1 MRKTYLLLFMLFA
14 SMVAMAGPI
23 TPDEARQKITKFMSP
38 RRSAA
43 VLQDLRLVA
52 TSHYQEQSD
61 VMSPS
66 YYVFNVGE
74 GQGFIIAGADDR
86 IPAVLG
92 YSDRGSFDPENMPVN
107 MQAWLKGYNAQMEY
121 LNQHPEAAAP
131 QKTVSGSSIEP
142 LLACEWNQGNPYNS
156 LCPMDGDKRS
166 VTGCVATAM
175 AQVMYFWKYPTYTV
189 AEIPGYTTSSKGL
202 TVSAIAAGAA
212 IDWDNML
219 PKYNGSETD
228 AQIEAV
234 ASLMLMCGTAVQMN
248 YTSGSSGAVTRRV
261 ADSWKDYFDYDAAT
275 NYENRS
281 KYRLAAW
288 NQKVYD
294 ELKAGRPVLYDG
306 QSSGGGHAFV
316 IDGYG
321 GDDYFHVNW
330 GWGGGSNDYFLL
342 SILDSDN
349 NSGIGAS
356 SSSDGYSFDQGA
368 IFGAQP
374 NTGVSPIV
382 TPILTTSEV
391 RTDFAEVSRTDV
403 TEDFLASASA
413 NCWNYTGATHTF
425 EVGYGV
431 FDTEG
436 QLLKAVAAD
445 WTQELDPSYGFSSL
459 TFTIPFGANVSSG
472 TYYLKPISREAGS
485 ETWYANLGTETNYL
499 TATISDNTLT
509 VMAPK
514 FDLTGSVDA
523 SGKMEVGVP
532 LTLTATITNN
542 GSLYNGQLFLLVGGT
557 SKDNLVGGRHF
568 DIDPGATETID
579 FTFTPKT
586 AGANDIYICTREYYS
601 GSYEYTPF
609 ITGSVTIDAA
619 SEATLTMTPKTKN
632 AVREDDQWVV
642 KESKAIVSI
651 DVTNTG
657 STDYDNDVIVKLYK
671 LYNGNQGSP
680 AGTFRK
686 AIQLAAGASTTAEVE
701 LTGLEDG
708 ATYFYYVY
716 YMSAGEE
723 VQGYQYSPMFV
734 VKIEGE
740 EPPQE
745 ETAYYL
751 VSDLN
756 EWSTTD
762 KSYAFTKLDDGK
774 TWEITFPGS
783 TSDIYLKVAPGSAYD
798 NQETFWNNL
807 LCADSDGSTA
817 LQGTMVMGGT
827 GAWKLAASND
837 AENYTMRIVP
847 SELTYEITFTKK
859 EFVPQ
864 PPYYYIGTVTN
875 WVYDA
880 TKEFTDKG
888 DGTYSITVPAVYG
901 DDDKT
906 WFKVAPA
913 NAIAND
919 GTITWAHLYSTDSE
933 GSTQLSGTMTIGDGE
948 AWARPK
954 TDNAESYTITITPET
969 KAIVIEPNIAQVTKF
984 TVQSIDVAGSMKTN
998 EEVDIT
1004 VNVKNEGNVQTGKLY
1019 YFINNIKEGEVE
1031 VDIAA
1036 GETKAYSVKYK
1047 PTAAKDYT
1055 IKVTT
1060 DEAGETLAGEESAA
1074 TKTFTVKD
1082 PDVTKFT
1089 VQSIEVAGSM
1099 KTNEEVDITVNV
1111 KNEGNVQT
1119 GTLYYFINNIKE
1131 GEIEVD
1137 IAAGETKAYSVK
1149 YKPTAA
1155 KEYTIKVTTDEAGE
1169 TLAGEESAATK
1180 TFTVKDP
1187 DVTKFTVQSIDVAG
1201 SLKTNEEVDITVN
1214 VKNEGN
1220 VQTGKLYY
1228 FINNIKEGEIEV
1240 DIAAGETKAY
1250 SVKYKPTAA
1259 KEYTIKV
1266 TTDEAG
1272 ETLAGEESA
1281 ATKTFTVKNAE
1292 KGDPELAIQAN
1303 EHFDEALGYF
1313 TAKVGQPYNSPQ
1325 LSNPHN
1331 VSPIVWTSSDSS
1343 VATVDENGIVTIVG
1357 MGGTQ
1362 IRADFAGN
1370 DDYKA
1375 GYAEYYLYVSD
1386 VVNYNTNDDGTV
1398 TVTGGDVSGDV
1409 EIAST
1414 VVINGQPYQVTGIA
1428 DEAFKG
1434 NTTITSVTIPEG
1446 ITTIGASAFDGCSN
1460 MMTVIIGKDVAT
1472 IGEKAFA
1479 NIGTP
1484 ANAPRRAE
1492 GEGMKVEC
1500 YAENVPTTAANAFEA
1515 SPISNGTLLVDD
1527 NSVMAYYA
1535 AEPWS
1540 LFGTIKGFNGTEP
1553 TAIKALWADG
1563 NGTAQIFSLDGRK
1576 HGEAQKSDLMRV
1588 LNTLPKGVYI
1598 IRVGQNSKTMHN

>member
-1 MRKTYLLLFMLFA
+1 MRKTYLLLFVLFA
-14 SMVAMAGPI
+14 SIVAMAGPI
-23 TPDEARQKITKFMSP
+23 TPDEARQKITKQMSS

-52 TSHYQEQSD
+52 TSHYQAQDD

-66 YYVFNVGE
+66 YYVFNVGD
-74 GQGFIIAGADDR
+74 GQGYVIAGADDR

-92 YSDRGSFDPENMPVN
+92 YSDRGTFDPEHMPVN

-131 QKTVSGSSIEP
+131 KRTVNGSSIEP
-142 LLACEWNQGNPYNS
+142 LLASEWNQGNPYNS

-175 AQVMYFWKYPTYTV
+175 AQVMFFWKYPNYTV
-189 AEIPGYTTSSKGL
+189 ADIPGYTTSTKGL

-342 SILDSDN
+342 SILDSDS

-368 IFGAQP
+368 VFGAQP

-542 GSLYNGQLFLLVGGT
+542 GTLYNGQLFLLVGGT
-557 SKDNLVGGRHF
+557 SKENMVGGRHF

-601 GSYEYTPF
+601 GSYDYTPF

-632 AVREDDQWVV
+632 AVREDNQWVV
-642 KESKAIVSI
+642 KESKAVVSI

-671 LYNGNQGSP
+671 LTNGNQGSP
-680 AGTFRK
+680 AGTFK
-686 AIQLAAGASTTAEVE
+686 KGIQLAAGASTTAEVE

-723 VQGYQYSPMFV
+723 VQGYQYSPIFV

-984 TVQSIDVAGSMKTN
+984 TVQSIDVAGS
-998 EEVDIT
+998 
-1004 VNVKNEGNVQTGKLY
+1004 L
-1019 YFINNIKEGEVE
+1019 
-1031 VDIAA
+1031 
-1036 GETKAYSVKYK
+1036 
-1047 PTAAKDYT
+1047 
-1055 IKVTT
+1055 
-1060 DEAGETLAGEESAA
+1060 
-1074 TKTFTVKD
+1074 
-1082 PDVTKFT
+1082 
-1089 VQSIEVAGSM
+1089 

-1137 IAAGETKAYSVK
+1137 IAAGETKDYSVK
-1149 YKPTAA
+1149 YKPTEA

-1180 TFTVKDP
+1180 TFT
-1187 DVTKFTVQSIDVAG
+1187 I
-1201 SLKTNEEVDITVN
+1201 TNR
-1214 VKNEGN
+1214 
-1220 VQTGKLYY
+1220 
-1228 FINNIKEGEIEV
+1228 
-1240 DIAAGETKAY
+1240 
-1250 SVKYKPTAA
+1250 
-1259 KEYTIKV
+1259 
-1266 TTDEAG
+1266 
-1272 ETLAGEESA
+1272 
-1281 ATKTFTVKNAE
+1281 E
-1292 KGDPELAIQAN
+1292 KGDPELAIQPN
-1303 EHFDEALGYF
+1303 EHYDAALGYF
-1313 TAKVGQPYNSPQ
+1313 TAKIGQPYTSPQ

-1331 VSPIVWTSSDSS
+1331 VSPIVWSSSDSS
-1343 VATVDENGIVTIVG
+1343 VATVDENGVVTIVG
-1357 MGGTQ
+1357 MGGIQ

-1370 DDYKA
+1370 DEYKA
-1375 GYAEYYLYVSD
+1375 GYAEYYLEVSD
-1386 VVNYNTNDDGTV
+1386 IVNYDITDDGSV
-1398 TVTGGDVSGDV
+1398 TVTGGDVTGDV
-1409 EIAST
+1409 EISST
-1414 VVINGQPYQVTGIA
+1414 IVINGQAYQVTGIA
-1428 DEAFKG
+1428 DDAFKD
-1434 NTTITSVTIPEG
+1434 NTTITSVTIPDG

-1472 IGEKAFA
+1472 IGDKAFA

-1484 ANAPRRAE
+1484 ANSPRRAE

-1500 YAENVPTTAANAFEA
+1500 HAESVPTTAANAFEG

-1527 NSVMAYYA
+1527 NSVMAYYT

-1540 LFGTIKGFNGTEP
+1540 LFGIIKGFNGTEP
-1553 TAIKALWADG
+1553 TAIRALWADG
-1563 NGTAQIFSLDGRK
+1563 NGTAQIFSLDGHK
-1576 HGEAQKSDLMRV
+1576 HAEAQKADLMRV
-1588 LNTLPKGVYI
+1588 LDTLPKGVYI
-1598 IRVGQNSKTMHN
+1598 IRVGQNSKTIHN

>member
-1 MRKTYLLLFMLFA
+1 MLFV
-14 SMVAMAGPI
+14 SMMAMAGPI

-131 QKTVSGSSIEP
+131 KRTVNGSSIEP

-175 AQVMYFWKYPTYTV
+175 AQVMFFWKYPNYTV
-189 AEIPGYTTSSKGL
+189 ADIPGYTTSKKGL

-349 NSGIGAS
+349 SSGIGAS

-436 QLLKAVAAD
+436 QLLSAVPKDVAN
-445 WTQELDPSYGFSSL
+445 LDPSYGFNS
-459 TFTIPFGANVSSG
+459 FTCTVPFGANVSSG

-514 FDLTGSVDA
+514 FDLTGSIEA
-523 SGKMEVGVP
+523 SGKKEVGVP

-542 GSLYNGQLFLLVGGT
+542 GTLYNGQIFLLVGGT
-557 SKDNLVGGRHF
+557 SKENMVGGRHF

-601 GSYEYTPF
+601 GSYDYTPF

-632 AVREDDQWVV
+632 AVREDNQWVV
-642 KESKAIVSI
+642 KESKAVVSI

-671 LYNGNQGSP
+671 LTNGNQGSP

-984 TVQSIDVAGSMKTN
+984 TVQSIDVAGS
-998 EEVDIT
+998 
-1004 VNVKNEGNVQTGKLY
+1004 L
-1019 YFINNIKEGEVE
+1019 
-1031 VDIAA
+1031 
-1036 GETKAYSVKYK
+1036 
-1047 PTAAKDYT
+1047 
-1055 IKVTT
+1055 
-1060 DEAGETLAGEESAA
+1060 
-1074 TKTFTVKD
+1074 
-1082 PDVTKFT
+1082 
-1089 VQSIEVAGSM
+1089 

-1155 KEYTIKVTTDEAGE
+1155 KD
-1169 TLAGEESAATK
+1169 
-1180 TFTVKDP
+1180 
-1187 DVTKFTVQSIDVAG
+1187 
-1201 SLKTNEEVDITVN
+1201 
-1214 VKNEGN
+1214 
-1220 VQTGKLYY
+1220 
-1228 FINNIKEGEIEV
+1228 
-1240 DIAAGETKAY
+1240 
-1250 SVKYKPTAA
+1250 
-1259 KEYTIKV
+1259 YTIKV

-1331 VSPIVWTSSDSS
+1331 VNPIVWTSSDSS

-1414 VVINGQPYQVTGIA
+1414 VVINGQAYQVTGIA

-1492 GEGMKVEC
+1492 GDGMKVEC

>member
-1 MRKTYLLLFMLFA
+1 MLFV
-14 SMVAMAGPI
+14 SMMAMAGPI

-131 QKTVSGSSIEP
+131 RRTVNGSSIEP

-175 AQVMYFWKYPTYTV
+175 AQVMYFWKHPTYTV

-349 NSGIGAS
+349 SSGIGAS

-445 WTQELDPSYGFSSL
+445 WTQELDPSYGFNSL

-542 GSLYNGQLFLLVGGT
+542 GTLYNGQLFLLVGGT

-601 GSYEYTPF
+601 GSYDYTPF

-632 AVREDDQWVV
+632 AVREDNQWVV

-671 LYNGNQGSP
+671 LTNGNQGSP
-680 AGTFRK
+680 AGTFK
-686 AIQLAAGASTTAEVE
+686 KGIQLAAGASTTAEVE

-723 VQGYQYSPMFV
+723 VQGYQYSPIFV

-913 NAIAND
+913 NAIASD

-984 TVQSIDVAGSMKTN
+984 TVQSIEVAGSLKTN
-998 EEVDIT
+998 EEVEIT
-1004 VNVKNEGNVQTGKLY
+1004 VNVKNEGNVQTGTLY
-1019 YFINNIKEGEVE
+1019 YFINNVKEGEIE

-1074 TKTFTVKD
+1074 TKTFTVK
-1082 PDVTKFT
+1082 
-1089 VQSIEVAGSM
+1089 
-1099 KTNEEVDITVNV
+1099 
-1111 KNEGNVQT
+1111 
-1119 GTLYYFINNIKE
+1119 
-1131 GEIEVD
+1131 
-1137 IAAGETKAYSVK
+1137 
-1149 YKPTAA
+1149 
-1155 KEYTIKVTTDEAGE
+1155 
-1169 TLAGEESAATK
+1169 
-1180 TFTVKDP
+1180 
-1187 DVTKFTVQSIDVAG
+1187 
-1201 SLKTNEEVDITVN
+1201 
-1214 VKNEGN
+1214 
-1220 VQTGKLYY
+1220 
-1228 FINNIKEGEIEV
+1228 
-1240 DIAAGETKAY
+1240 
-1250 SVKYKPTAA
+1250 
-1259 KEYTIKV
+1259 
-1266 TTDEAG
+1266 
-1272 ETLAGEESA
+1272 
-1281 ATKTFTVKNAE
+1281 NAE
-1292 KGDPELAIQAN
+1292 KGDPELAINAN

-1313 TAKVGQPYNSPQ
+1313 TAKIGQPYNSPQ

-1414 VVINGQPYQVTGIA
+1414 VVINGQAYQVTGIA

>member
-1 MRKTYLLLFMLFA
+1 MLFV
-14 SMVAMAGPI
+14 SMMAMAGPI

-131 QKTVSGSSIEP
+131 KRTVNGSSIEP
-142 LLACEWNQGNPYNS
+142 LLASEWNQGNPYNS

-175 AQVMYFWKYPTYTV
+175 AQVMFFWKYPNYTV
-189 AEIPGYTTSSKGL
+189 ADIPGYTTSKKGL

-261 ADSWKDYFDYDAAT
+261 ADAWKDYFDYDAAT

-349 NSGIGAS
+349 SSGIGAS

-445 WTQELDPSYGFSSL
+445 WTANLEPSYGYSSL
-459 TFTIPFGANVSSG
+459 TFTVPFGANVSSG

-542 GSLYNGQLFLLVGGT
+542 GTLYNGQLFLLVGGT
-557 SKDNLVGGRHF
+557 SEENMVGGRHF

-601 GSYEYTPF
+601 GSYDYTPF

-632 AVREDDQWVV
+632 AVREDNQWVV
-642 KESKAIVSI
+642 KESKAVVSI

-671 LYNGNQGSP
+671 LTNGNQGSP

-1004 VNVKNEGNVQTGKLY
+1004 VNVKNEGNVQTG
-1019 YFINNIKEGEVE
+1019 
-1031 VDIAA
+1031 
-1036 GETKAYSVKYK
+1036 
-1047 PTAAKDYT
+1047 
-1055 IKVTT
+1055 
-1060 DEAGETLAGEESAA
+1060 
-1074 TKTFTVKD
+1074 
-1082 PDVTKFT
+1082 
-1089 VQSIEVAGSM
+1089 
-1099 KTNEEVDITVNV
+1099 
-1111 KNEGNVQT
+1111 
-1119 GTLYYFINNIKE
+1119 TLYYFINNIKE

-1220 VQTGKLYY
+1220 VQTGTLYY
-1228 FINNIKEGEIEV
+1228 FINNVKEGEIEV

-1259 KEYTIKV
+1259 KDYTIKV

-1272 ETLAGEESA
+1272 ETLAGEENA

-1414 VVINGQPYQVTGIA
+1414 VVINGQAYQVTGIA

>member
-131 QKTVSGSSIEP
+131 RRTVNGSSIEP

-175 AQVMYFWKYPTYTV
+175 AQVMYFWKHPTYTV

-349 NSGIGAS
+349 SSGIGAS

-413 NCWNYTGATHTF
+413 NCWNLTGANHIF
-425 EVGYGV
+425 EYGYGV

-436 QLLKAVAAD
+436 QLLSAVPKDVAN
-445 WTQELDPSYGFSSL
+445 LDPSYGFNS
-459 TFTIPFGANVSSG
+459 FTCTLPLGANVSSG

-542 GSLYNGQLFLLVGGT
+542 GTLYNGQLFLLVGGT
-557 SKDNLVGGRHF
+557 SKENMVGGRHF

-601 GSYEYTPF
+601 GSYDYTPF

-632 AVREDDQWVV
+632 AVREDNQWVV

-671 LYNGNQGSP
+671 LTNGNQGSP
-680 AGTFRK
+680 AGTFK
-686 AIQLAAGASTTAEVE
+686 KGIQLAAGASTTAEVE

-723 VQGYQYSPMFV
+723 VQGYQYSPMFT

-745 ETAYYL
+745 
-751 VSDLN
+751 
-756 EWSTTD
+756 
-762 KSYAFTKLDDGK
+762 
-774 TWEITFPGS
+774 
-783 TSDIYLKVAPGSAYD
+783 
-798 NQETFWNNL
+798 
-807 LCADSDGSTA
+807 
-817 LQGTMVMGGT
+817 
-827 GAWKLAASND
+827 
-837 AENYTMRIVP
+837 
-847 SELTYEITFTKK
+847 
-859 EFVPQ
+859 
-864 PPYYYIGTVTN
+864 
-875 WVYDA
+875 
-880 TKEFTDKG
+880 
-888 DGTYSITVPAVYG
+888 
-901 DDDKT
+901 
-906 WFKVAPA
+906 
-913 NAIAND
+913 
-919 GTITWAHLYSTDSE
+919 
-933 GSTQLSGTMTIGDGE
+933 
-948 AWARPK
+948 
-954 TDNAESYTITITPET
+954 
-969 KAIVIEPNIAQVTKF
+969 VTKF
-984 TVQSIDVAGSMKTN
+984 TVQAIDVAGTLKTN
-998 EEVDIT
+998 DEVDIT
-1004 VNVKNEGNVQTGKLY
+1004 V
-1019 YFINNIKEGEVE
+1019 
-1031 VDIAA
+1031 
-1036 GETKAYSVKYK
+1036 S
-1047 PTAAKDYT
+1047 
-1055 IKVTT
+1055 
-1060 DEAGETLAGEESAA
+1060 
-1074 TKTFTVKD
+1074 
-1082 PDVTKFT
+1082 
-1089 VQSIEVAGSM
+1089 
-1099 KTNEEVDITVNV
+1099 V

-1155 KEYTIKVTTDEAGE
+1155 KD
-1169 TLAGEESAATK
+1169 
-1180 TFTVKDP
+1180 
-1187 DVTKFTVQSIDVAG
+1187 
-1201 SLKTNEEVDITVN
+1201 
-1214 VKNEGN
+1214 
-1220 VQTGKLYY
+1220 
-1228 FINNIKEGEIEV
+1228 
-1240 DIAAGETKAY
+1240 
-1250 SVKYKPTAA
+1250 
-1259 KEYTIKV
+1259 YTIKV

-1313 TAKVGQPYNSPQ
+1313 TAKIGQPYNSPQ

-1414 VVINGQPYQVTGIA
+1414 VVINGQAYQVTGIA

-1492 GEGMKVEC
+1492 GDGMKVEC

>member
-131 QKTVSGSSIEP
+131 KRTVNGSSIEP

-175 AQVMYFWKYPTYTV
+175 AQVMYFWKHPTYTV

-219 PKYNGSETD
+219 PKYNGSETE

-349 NSGIGAS
+349 SSGIGAS

-413 NCWNYTGATHTF
+413 NCWNLTGANHIF
-425 EVGYGV
+425 EYGYGV

-436 QLLKAVAAD
+436 QLLSAVPKDVAN
-445 WTQELDPSYGFSSL
+445 LDPSYGFNS
-459 TFTIPFGANVSSG
+459 FTCTLPLGANVSSG

-586 AGANDIYICTREYYS
+586 SGANDIYICTREYYS
-601 GSYEYTPF
+601 GSYDYTPF

-632 AVREDDQWVV
+632 AVREDNQWVV

-671 LYNGNQGSP
+671 LTNGNQGSP
-680 AGTFRK
+680 AGTFK
-686 AIQLAAGASTTAEVE
+686 KGIQLAAGASTTAEVE

-913 NAIAND
+913 NAIASD

-984 TVQSIDVAGSMKTN
+984 TVQSI
-998 EEVDIT
+998 
-1004 VNVKNEGNVQTGKLY
+1004 
-1019 YFINNIKEGEVE
+1019 
-1031 VDIAA
+1031 
-1036 GETKAYSVKYK
+1036 
-1047 PTAAKDYT
+1047 
-1055 IKVTT
+1055 
-1060 DEAGETLAGEESAA
+1060 
-1074 TKTFTVKD
+1074 
-1082 PDVTKFT
+1082 
-1089 VQSIEVAGSM
+1089 EVAGSL

-1155 KEYTIKVTTDEAGE
+1155 KDYTIKVTTDEAGE

-1187 DVTKFTVQSIDVAG
+1187 EVTKFTVQSIDVAG
-1201 SLKTNEEVDITVN
+1201 SLKTNEEVEITVN

-1220 VQTGKLYY
+1220 VQTGTLYY

-1259 KEYTIKV
+1259 KDYTIKV

-1414 VVINGQPYQVTGIA
+1414 VVINGQAYQVTGIA

-1492 GEGMKVEC
+1492 GDGMKVEC

>member
-1 MRKTYLLLFMLFA
+1 MLFA
-14 SMVAMAGPI
+14 SMMAMAGPI

-131 QKTVSGSSIEP
+131 KRTVNGSSIEP

-175 AQVMYFWKYPTYTV
+175 AQVMFFWKYPTYTV
-189 AEIPGYTTSSKGL
+189 AEIPGYTTGTKGFEMP
-202 TVSAIAAGAA
+202 AIAAGAA

-248 YTSGSSGAVTRRV
+248 YTSGSSGAITRRV

-349 NSGIGAS
+349 SSGIGAS

-542 GSLYNGQLFLLVGGT
+542 GTLYNGQIFLMVGGT
-557 SKDNLVGGRHF
+557 SKENLVGGRHF

-586 AGANDIYICTREYYS
+586 AGANDIYLCTREYYS
-601 GSYEYTPF
+601 GSYDYTPF

-619 SEATLTMTPKTKN
+619 SEATLTMTPKTKS
-632 AVREDDQWVV
+632 AVYEDGQWIV
-642 KESKAIVSI
+642 KQSKATVSI

-657 STDYDNDVIVKLYK
+657 ATDYDNDVIVKLYK

-680 AGTFRK
+680 AGTFK
-686 AIQLAAGASTTAEVE
+686 NNLQLAAGASATAEVE

-708 ATYFYYVY
+708 STYFYYVY
-716 YMSAGEE
+716 YMSAGEM
-723 VQGYQYSPMFV
+723 VQGYQYSPIFV

-984 TVQSIDVAGSMKTN
+984 TVQSIDVAGS
-998 EEVDIT
+998 
-1004 VNVKNEGNVQTGKLY
+1004 L
-1019 YFINNIKEGEVE
+1019 
-1031 VDIAA
+1031 
-1036 GETKAYSVKYK
+1036 
-1047 PTAAKDYT
+1047 
-1055 IKVTT
+1055 
-1060 DEAGETLAGEESAA
+1060 
-1074 TKTFTVKD
+1074 
-1082 PDVTKFT
+1082 
-1089 VQSIEVAGSM
+1089 

-1155 KEYTIKVTTDEAGE
+1155 KDYTIKVTTDEAGE

-1220 VQTGKLYY
+1220 VQTGTLYY

-1259 KEYTIKV
+1259 KDYTIKV

-1414 VVINGQPYQVTGIA
+1414 VVINGQAYQVTGIA

-1446 ITTIGASAFDGCSN
+1446 VTTIGASAFDGCSN

>member
-1 MRKTYLLLFMLFA
+1 MLFA

-142 LLACEWNQGNPYNS
+142 LLASEWNQGNPYNS

-175 AQVMYFWKYPTYTV
+175 AQVMYFWKYPNYTV

-349 NSGIGAS
+349 SSGIGAS

-542 GSLYNGQLFLLVGGT
+542 GTLYNGQIFLLVGGT

-601 GSYEYTPF
+601 GSYDYTPF

-632 AVREDDQWVV
+632 AVREDNQWVV

-671 LYNGNQGSP
+671 LTNGNQGSP

-913 NAIAND
+913 NAIASD

-984 TVQSIDVAGSMKTN
+984 TVQSIDVAGS
-998 EEVDIT
+998 
-1004 VNVKNEGNVQTGKLY
+1004 L
-1019 YFINNIKEGEVE
+1019 
-1031 VDIAA
+1031 
-1036 GETKAYSVKYK
+1036 
-1047 PTAAKDYT
+1047 
-1055 IKVTT
+1055 
-1060 DEAGETLAGEESAA
+1060 
-1074 TKTFTVKD
+1074 
-1082 PDVTKFT
+1082 
-1089 VQSIEVAGSM
+1089 

-1119 GTLYYFINNIKE
+1119 GT
-1131 GEIEVD
+1131 
-1137 IAAGETKAYSVK
+1137 
-1149 YKPTAA
+1149 
-1155 KEYTIKVTTDEAGE
+1155 
-1169 TLAGEESAATK
+1169 
-1180 TFTVKDP
+1180 
-1187 DVTKFTVQSIDVAG
+1187 
-1201 SLKTNEEVDITVN
+1201 
-1214 VKNEGN
+1214 
-1220 VQTGKLYY
+1220 LYY

-1375 GYAEYYLYVSD
+1375 GYAEYYLNVSD

-1409 EIAST
+1409 EIANT
-1414 VVINGQPYQVTGIA
+1414 VVINGQAYQVTGIA

-1446 ITTIGASAFDGCSN
+1446 VTTIGASAFDGCSN

>member
-52 TSHYQEQSD
+52 TSHYQDQSD

-175 AQVMYFWKYPTYTV
+175 AQVMYFWKHPTYTV
-189 AEIPGYTTSSKGL
+189 AEIPGYTTSTKGL
-202 TVSAIAAGAA
+202 TVSTIGAGAA

-586 AGANDIYICTREYYS
+586 AGANDIYLCTREYYS

-671 LYNGNQGSP
+671 LYNGNQGSS

-913 NAIAND
+913 NAIASD

-984 TVQSIDVAGSMKTN
+984 TVQSIDVAGSLKTN

-1019 YFINNIKEGEVE
+1019 YFINNIKEGEIE

-1155 KEYTIKVTTDEAGE
+1155 KD
-1169 TLAGEESAATK
+1169 
-1180 TFTVKDP
+1180 
-1187 DVTKFTVQSIDVAG
+1187 
-1201 SLKTNEEVDITVN
+1201 
-1214 VKNEGN
+1214 
-1220 VQTGKLYY
+1220 
-1228 FINNIKEGEIEV
+1228 
-1240 DIAAGETKAY
+1240 
-1250 SVKYKPTAA
+1250 
-1259 KEYTIKV
+1259 YTIKV

-1414 VVINGQPYQVTGIA
+1414 VVINGQAYQVTGIA

>member
-1 MRKTYLLLFMLFA
+1 
-14 SMVAMAGPI
+14 
-23 TPDEARQKITKFMSP
+23 
-38 RRSAA
+38 
-43 VLQDLRLVA
+43 
-52 TSHYQEQSD
+52 
-61 VMSPS
+61 
-66 YYVFNVGE
+66 
-74 GQGFIIAGADDR
+74 
-86 IPAVLG
+86 
-92 YSDRGSFDPENMPVN
+92 
-107 MQAWLKGYNAQMEY
+107 
-121 LNQHPEAAAP
+121 
-131 QKTVSGSSIEP
+131 
-142 LLACEWNQGNPYNS
+142 
-156 LCPMDGDKRS
+156 
-166 VTGCVATAM
+166 
-175 AQVMYFWKYPTYTV
+175 
-189 AEIPGYTTSSKGL
+189 
-202 TVSAIAAGAA
+202 
-212 IDWDNML
+212 
-219 PKYNGSETD
+219 
-228 AQIEAV
+228 
-234 ASLMLMCGTAVQMN
+234 
-248 YTSGSSGAVTRRV
+248 
-261 ADSWKDYFDYDAAT
+261 
-275 NYENRS
+275 
-281 KYRLAAW
+281 
-288 NQKVYD
+288 
-294 ELKAGRPVLYDG
+294 
-306 QSSGGGHAFV
+306 
-316 IDGYG
+316 
-321 GDDYFHVNW
+321 
-330 GWGGGSNDYFLL
+330 
-342 SILDSDN
+342 
-349 NSGIGAS
+349 
-356 SSSDGYSFDQGA
+356 
-368 IFGAQP
+368 
-374 NTGVSPIV
+374 
-382 TPILTTSEV
+382 
-391 RTDFAEVSRTDV
+391 
-403 TEDFLASASA
+403 
-413 NCWNYTGATHTF
+413 
-425 EVGYGV
+425 
-431 FDTEG
+431 
-436 QLLKAVAAD
+436 
-445 WTQELDPSYGFSSL
+445 
-459 TFTIPFGANVSSG
+459 
-472 TYYLKPISREAGS
+472 
-485 ETWYANLGTETNYL
+485 
-499 TATISDNTLT
+499 
-509 VMAPK
+509 
-514 FDLTGSVDA
+514 
-523 SGKMEVGVP
+523 
-532 LTLTATITNN
+532 
-542 GSLYNGQLFLLVGGT
+542 
-557 SKDNLVGGRHF
+557 
-568 DIDPGATETID
+568 
-579 FTFTPKT
+579 
-586 AGANDIYICTREYYS
+586 
-601 GSYEYTPF
+601 
-609 ITGSVTIDAA
+609 
-619 SEATLTMTPKTKN
+619 
-632 AVREDDQWVV
+632 
-642 KESKAIVSI
+642 
-651 DVTNTG
+651 
-657 STDYDNDVIVKLYK
+657 
-671 LYNGNQGSP
+671 
-680 AGTFRK
+680 
-686 AIQLAAGASTTAEVE
+686 
-701 LTGLEDG
+701 
-708 ATYFYYVY
+708 
-716 YMSAGEE
+716 
-723 VQGYQYSPMFV
+723 
-734 VKIEGE
+734 
-740 EPPQE
+740 
-745 ETAYYL
+745 
-751 VSDLN
+751 
-756 EWSTTD
+756 
-762 KSYAFTKLDDGK
+762 
-774 TWEITFPGS
+774 
-783 TSDIYLKVAPGSAYD
+783 
-798 NQETFWNNL
+798 
-807 LCADSDGSTA
+807 
-817 LQGTMVMGGT
+817 
-827 GAWKLAASND
+827 
-837 AENYTMRIVP
+837 VP

-984 TVQSIDVAGSMKTN
+984 TVQSIDVAGS
-998 EEVDIT
+998 
-1004 VNVKNEGNVQTGKLY
+1004 L
-1019 YFINNIKEGEVE
+1019 
-1031 VDIAA
+1031 
-1036 GETKAYSVKYK
+1036 
-1047 PTAAKDYT
+1047 
-1055 IKVTT
+1055 
-1060 DEAGETLAGEESAA
+1060 
-1074 TKTFTVKD
+1074 
-1082 PDVTKFT
+1082 
-1089 VQSIEVAGSM
+1089 

-1155 KEYTIKVTTDEAGE
+1155 KD
-1169 TLAGEESAATK
+1169 
-1180 TFTVKDP
+1180 
-1187 DVTKFTVQSIDVAG
+1187 
-1201 SLKTNEEVDITVN
+1201 
-1214 VKNEGN
+1214 
-1220 VQTGKLYY
+1220 
-1228 FINNIKEGEIEV
+1228 
-1240 DIAAGETKAY
+1240 
-1250 SVKYKPTAA
+1250 
-1259 KEYTIKV
+1259 YTIKV

-1414 VVINGQPYQVTGIA
+1414 VVINGQAYQVTGIA

-1492 GEGMKVEC
+1492 GDGMKVEC

>member
-1 MRKTYLLLFMLFA
+1 MLFV
-14 SMVAMAGPI
+14 SMMAMAGPI

-131 QKTVSGSSIEP
+131 KRTVNGSSIEP
-142 LLACEWNQGNPYNS
+142 LLASEWNQGNPYNS

-166 VTGCVATAM
+166 VTGCSATAM
-175 AQVMYFWKYPTYTV
+175 AQVMFFWKYPNYTV
-189 AEIPGYTTSSKGL
+189 ADIPGYTTSTKGL

-219 PKYNGSETD
+219 PKYNGSETE
-228 AQIEAV
+228 AQQLAV
-234 ASLMLMCGTAVQMN
+234 ANLLLMCGTSLQMD
-248 YTSGSSGAVTRRV
+248 YTSNNSGAVTRRA
-261 ADSWKDYFDYDAAT
+261 ADAWKDYFDYDQGT
-275 NYENRS
+275 KNEFR
-281 KYRLAAW
+281 KDYRLAAW

-294 ELKAGRPVLYDG
+294 ELKAGRPVLYYG

-445 WTQELDPSYGFSSL
+445 WTANLEPSYGYNSL
-459 TFTIPFGANVSSG
+459 TFTVPFGANVSSG

-542 GSLYNGQLFLLVGGT
+542 GTLYNGQLFLLVGGT

-601 GSYEYTPF
+601 GSYDYTPF

-632 AVREDDQWVV
+632 AVREDNQWVV
-642 KESKAIVSI
+642 KESKAVVSI

-671 LYNGNQGSP
+671 LTNGNQGSP
-680 AGTFRK
+680 AGTFK
-686 AIQLAAGASTTAEVE
+686 NNLQLAAGASATAEVE

-708 ATYFYYVY
+708 STYFYYVY
-716 YMSAGEE
+716 YMSAGEM

-984 TVQSIDVAGSMKTN
+984 TVQSIDVAGS
-998 EEVDIT
+998 
-1004 VNVKNEGNVQTGKLY
+1004 L
-1019 YFINNIKEGEVE
+1019 
-1031 VDIAA
+1031 
-1036 GETKAYSVKYK
+1036 
-1047 PTAAKDYT
+1047 
-1055 IKVTT
+1055 
-1060 DEAGETLAGEESAA
+1060 
-1074 TKTFTVKD
+1074 
-1082 PDVTKFT
+1082 
-1089 VQSIEVAGSM
+1089 

-1155 KEYTIKVTTDEAGE
+1155 KD
-1169 TLAGEESAATK
+1169 
-1180 TFTVKDP
+1180 
-1187 DVTKFTVQSIDVAG
+1187 
-1201 SLKTNEEVDITVN
+1201 
-1214 VKNEGN
+1214 
-1220 VQTGKLYY
+1220 
-1228 FINNIKEGEIEV
+1228 
-1240 DIAAGETKAY
+1240 
-1250 SVKYKPTAA
+1250 
-1259 KEYTIKV
+1259 YTIKV

-1414 VVINGQPYQVTGIA
+1414 VVINGQAYQVTGIA

-1492 GEGMKVEC
+1492 GDGMKVEC